1 MKVLVVFALLVASAA
16 ANWPGYMMDEPENV
30 ATSQKQHDV
39 NCVLYKMFEPLRDR
53 NLLEKAAR
61 FNPVEDVSMYK
72 DGGIAVRHLMNELV
86 QGRLLEKKQCAA
98 VTNKRYLEEA
108 IMLFEVLMQC
118 KDWNCVANNG
128 AYFRERMNEEE
139 FIYAAYHAF
148 KHSPLTQQVVL
159 PAIYEV
165 KPHHFTKTEV
175 INKAYEAKEMKLR
188 NILLQNNFTGTP
200 NDIEQKVAYFREDIG
215 VGTHHLMIH
224 LENPFWWKDTYG
236 YHIDRKGENFF
247 YAYHQLL
254 NRYEAERISNYL
266 PPLQELKLDEPL
278 KEGFTPQTTYKYGP
292 PFPTRND
299 DIYLRDVDKVG
310 RIHEIVFMEDRIR
323 DAIDRGYVEDEQG
336 RKIHIQNDKGIDM
349 LGDIIQSS
357 MYSPNR
363 KYYGNLTTLAY
374 TMLDQQTDPNN
385 KYDTPPGVLAHLET
399 LPRDPAAWKLQK
411 RIDNIFREYIDSL
424 PPYTKEQLE
433 FPGIKVSEIQ
443 IQGNL
448 ETYFEEY
455 KYDLVNAIND
465 NSTETEFYGIYATVP
480 RLNHKEFTYKIKVQ
494 NNNGSPKKAVIR
506 ILAMPYRDG
515 NGAIIPFDEGRWLAI
530 EMDLFVK
537 TLNSGANDIVRKSS
551 EASITVPDVPT
562 YQTLTEMTE
571 ASQNLEMYE
580 SATGIP
586 NRLLLPKGNE
596 EGVQFRLLVAVTDA
610 EQDVNDESI
619 ITMNKYH
626 HYGVRGV
633 QPDKR
638 PFGYPLDRR
647 VPDERIVDE
656 VPNIKETM
664 VKVYNHNVFLVFLR
678 LPQQ

>member
-1 MKVLVVFALLVASAA
+1 MKLLVVFALVALSAA
-16 ANWPGYMMDEPENV
+16 APWSGYMSDEPDGV
-30 ATSQKQHDV
+30 PTYQKQHDV
-39 NCVLYKMFEPLRDR
+39 NYVFYKIFEGLRDNR
-53 NLLEKAAR
+53 LADKATS
-61 FNPVEDVSMYK
+61 FNPVGDISMYK
-72 DGGIAVRHLMNELV
+72 DGGVAVRHLMDELTH
-86 QGRLLEKKQCAA
+86 GRLLEKKHWA
-98 VTNKRYLEEA
+98 VATNKRHLEEA
-108 IMLFEVLMQC
+108 IMLFEVFMQC
-118 KDWNCVANNG
+118 KDWNCVASNG
-128 AYFRERMNEEE
+128 AYFRERVNEEE
-139 FIYAAYHAF
+139 FIYAAYHAI
-148 KHSPLTQQVVL
+148 KHSPLTQHVVL
-159 PAIYEV
+159 PAMYEV
-165 KPHHFTKTEV
+165 KPHHFTKTQV
-175 INKAYEAKEMKLR
+175 IEEAYEAKEMRLR
-188 NILLQNNFTGTP
+188 NIIFQNNFTGTP
-200 NDIEQKVAYFREDIG
+200 NDIEHRVAYYREDIG

-278 KEGFTPQTTYKYGP
+278 KEGFTPQTTYKFGP
-292 PFPTRND
+292 PFPIRND
-299 DIYLRDVDKVG
+299 DIHLHDVDKIG
-310 RIHEIVFMEDRIR
+310 RIHEIVHMEDRIH
-323 DAIDRGYVEDEQG
+323 DAIAHGYVEDEQG
-336 RKIHIQNDKGIDM
+336 NKINIENDHGIDI

-374 TMLDQQTDPNN
+374 TLLDHQTDPKN

-399 LPRDPAAWKLQK
+399 LPRDPAAWRLHK
-411 RIDNIFREYIDSL
+411 RIDNIFREHIDSL
-424 PPYTKEQLE
+424 PPYTKEQLV
-433 FPGIKVSEIQ
+433 FPGITVADIQ

-455 KYDLVNAIND
+455 KYDLINAFND
-465 NSTETEFYGIYATVP
+465 NTTQTEFYDIYATMP

-494 NNNGSPKKAVIR
+494 NNNGSPKKSVIR

-537 TLNSGANDIVRKSS
+537 TLTPGDNEITRKSS

-562 YQTLTEMTE
+562 YKTLVEMTE
-571 ASQNLEMYE
+571 SRQTLEMYE

-610 EQDVNDESI
+610 QQDVNDESI

-647 VPDERIVDE
+647 VPDEHIVDE

-664 VKVYNHNVFLVFLR
+664 VKVYNHNIFI
-678 LPQQ
+678 PIPHN